1 MLNFKG
7 IVSLENLHR
16 FAEIL
21 SIQRSMIKISSI
33 NFRKKPELKSKI
45 IEIQNWKTRD
55 ETAKN
60 IYVSAELNSKSDEVP
75 QNFPKSKIL
84 EKKCA

>member
-1 MLNFKG
+1 MLHFKE

-75 QNFPKSKIL
+75 
-84 EKKCA
+84 